1 MPSITAYPYLTAP
14 QEAWSPRPWFYRV
27 GEGPRAHLDGD
38 SIGGWDY
45 QANLELACDVT
56 VDVDLLRDS
65 VRMPREHWLDVIVL
79 VDCPALRERWVGFRT
94 PLPESGE
101 SAVECLVSLPPG
113 SVAERFTLERQ
124 VVLREEYPAPPPLPS
139 RKGSILLKDPRN
151 RSVVVEGQ
159 GGRFPVEVVDL
170 DAMGYRDALWMLD
183 MDTSDAERAFLA
195 AVRLYVNSSH
205 DAKDDLLQAD
215 TARGRDLLS
224 AMSWD
229 VMRQLVVR
237 SALSGL
243 EVRPDHDEGTLGA
256 AIWSLVRDRLGYD
269 HLDDVTAALEVAAE
283 DLESRFQSTA
293 GLFR

>member
-14 QEAWSPRPWFYRV
+14 QEAWSPGPWFYRL
-27 GEGPRAHLDGD
+27 GEGMRAHLGGD
-38 SIGGWDY
+38 SIEGWDY
-45 QANLELACDVT
+45 QAHLELACDLP
-56 VDVDLLRDS
+56 VDADLLRDS
-65 VRMPREHWLDVIVL
+65 VCMPREQGVDVIVL
-79 VDCPALRERWVGFRT
+79 VDCPALRERRVAFRT
-94 PLPESGE
+94 PLPESGK
-101 SAVECLVSLPPG
+101 SAIECLVSLPPG
-113 SVAERFTLERQ
+113 SIAERFTVERQ
-124 VVLREEYPAPPPLPS
+124 VVLREEYPVPPPLPS

-205 DAKDDLLQAD
+205 GAKDDLLQAE
-215 TARGRDLLS
+215 TPRGNDLLS

-229 VMRQLVVR
+229 VLRQLVVR
-237 SALSGL
+237 PALSGL
-243 EVRPDHDEGTLGA
+243 EVGPDHDEGTLGA

-269 HLDDVTAALEVAAE
+269 HLGEVTAALEYAAE